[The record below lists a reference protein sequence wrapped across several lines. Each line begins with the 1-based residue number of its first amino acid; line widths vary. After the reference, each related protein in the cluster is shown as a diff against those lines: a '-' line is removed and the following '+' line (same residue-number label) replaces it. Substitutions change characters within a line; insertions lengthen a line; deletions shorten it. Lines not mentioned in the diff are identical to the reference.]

1 MAIVSLDGNTKYT
14 TMIFKVIPEFI
25 SNDIKNN
32 KVKDNYQEGNIIYDI
47 KNINKLGNS
56 NIFVGQEIIIPTL

>member
-32 KVKDNYQEGNIIYDI
+32 KVLNY
-47 KNINKLGNS
+47 L
-56 NIFVGQEIIIPTL
+56 